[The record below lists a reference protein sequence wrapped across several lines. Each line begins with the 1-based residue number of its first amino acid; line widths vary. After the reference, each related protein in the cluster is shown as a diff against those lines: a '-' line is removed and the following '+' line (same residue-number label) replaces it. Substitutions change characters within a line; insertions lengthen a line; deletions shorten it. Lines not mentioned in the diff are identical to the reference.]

1 LEDTLPDIGVMS
13 LWMTLMPYSLLILT
27 GGFINFPL
35 EERVSKAKQ
44 LQLMTGSSTLSYWF
58 TCFICDFLNYII
70 VASIMVLGI
79 LAADPLNAFNGSEEL
94 GMCVWMYKYIYVNV
108 LTSPIYITGRSIMV
122 CDSHFSQIINSFVAS
137 VGSWILEFR
146 QIILH
151 IHQ

>member
-1 LEDTLPDIGVMS
+1 LDDALPDIGVMS

-44 LQLMTGSSTLSYWF
+44 LQLMTGSSPLSYWF

-79 LAADPLNAFNGSEEL
+79 HAADPINAFNGSEEL
-94 GMCVWMYKYIYVNV
+94 GMCVWMYRYVYVNA
-108 LTSPIYITGRSIMV
+108 LTSPIYITCKSIMV
-122 CDSHFSQIINSFVAS
+122 CDSHSSQIVNSFVAS

-151 IHQ
+151 IYQ